1 MKRISILSLT
11 PVFAF
16 LMGLI
21 VSGGS
26 QAHDPQGQRH
36 MGQGYGMGHGYGY
49 GMAPDPRYHMGPGMM
64 GPGYGMG
71 HGQHLGQGMMGPRYH
86 MGPGQGMGP
95 GMMGPGM
102 MGPGYGMGHGYG
114 MHRALP
120 RDLTP
125 DDVRHMLGHQLEWQ
139 GIKLGKVEEK
149 DEDTIVAEIVTN
161 DGSLVDRFEVDRHT
175 GRMRRAY

>member
-11 PVFAF
+11 PVLAF

-26 QAHDPQGQRH
+26 QAHDPQAQRH
-36 MGQGYGMGHGYGY
+36 MGQGYGMSHGYGY
-49 GMAPDPRYHMGPGMM
+49 GMAPDPRYHMGPEMM

-71 HGQHLGQGMMGPRYH
+71 HGQHMGQGMMGPRYH

-95 GMMGPGM
+95 G
-102 MGPGYGMGHGYG
+102 YG
-114 MHRALP
+114 MHQALP
-120 RDLTP
+120 RDLTT

-139 GIKLGKVEEK
+139 GNPNLKLGKVEEK

-175 GRMRRAY
+175 GRMRRPY

>member
-1 MKRISILSLT
+1 MKRITILSLM
-11 PVFAF
+11 PVFVF
-16 LMGLI
+16 LAGMI

-26 QAHDPQGQRH
+26 QAHDPQTQGH
-36 MGQGYGMGHGYGY
+36 MGPGYGMGHGYGY
-49 GMAPDPRYHMGPGMM
+49 GMAPAPPYHMGPGMM

-71 HGQHLGQGMMGPRYH
+71 HGQHMGQGMMGPRHH
-86 MGPGQGMGP
+86 MGPGQG
-95 GMMGPGM
+95 MGPGM

-114 MHRALP
+114 MHQALP
-120 RDLTP
+120 RDLTT
-125 DDVRHMLGHQLEWQ
+125 DEVRHMLGHQLEWH
-139 GIKLGKVEEK
+139 GNPNLKLGKVEEK

>member
-16 LMGLI
+16 LIGLI

-26 QAHDPQGQRH
+26 QAHDPQTQRH

-71 HGQHLGQGMMGPRYH
+71 HGYHMGQGMMGPRYH

-95 GMMGPGM
+95 G
-102 MGPGYGMGHGYG
+102 YG
-114 MHRALP
+114 MHQALP
-120 RDLTP
+120 RDLTT

-139 GIKLGKVEEK
+139 GNPNLKLGKVEEK
-149 DEDTIVAEIVTN
+149 DEDTIVAEIVAN
-161 DGSLVDRFEVDRHT
+161 DGSLVDRLEVDRHT
-175 GRMRRAY
+175 GRMRRSY

>member
-1 MKRISILSLT
+1 MKRTAISLT
-11 PVFAF
+11 PVFVF
-16 LMGLI
+16 IMGLI

-26 QAHDPQGQRH
+26 QAHDPQAQRY

-49 GMAPDPRYHMGPGMM
+49 GMAPHPRYH
-64 GPGYGMG
+64 
-71 HGQHLGQGMMGPRYH
+71 
-86 MGPGQGMGP
+86 
-95 GMMGPGM
+95 MGPGM

-120 RDLTP
+120 RDLTT

-139 GIKLGKVEEK
+139 GNPNLKLGKVEEK

-175 GRMRRAY
+175 GRMRRSY